1 MTRAPRGLWVAAP
14 LLGAAA
20 LLVATAVAAAFSGL
34 RVAEVETSDPQPV
47 PTGDTAGQLPAWPT
61 AFPFAPPADDSG
73 GGGLPWLG
81 DLLLV
86 LWLAAVVAA
95 LVLLLWVLARRGW
108 RRRGATPVLRTL
120 RRPQTRTTVKADS
133 EQLVAALDAG
143 LVALSDD
150 DRDPRR
156 AVIACWVRL
165 EEAAVAA
172 GVPRYDTDTAGELV
186 LRLLRDRRVSEP
198 ALAALAEVYRLARYA
213 THHVDEQMRT
223 LARSALRR
231 LRQEL
236 LAPVQRGDVPG
247 EGAGSSAPQRGASW
261 EGSA

>member
-1 MTRAPRGLWVAAP
+1 MTGARGGLRTMVP
-14 LLGAAA
+14 LLTAAV
-20 LLVATAVAAAFSGL
+20 LLAATAVAAAFSGL
-34 RVAEVETSDPQPV
+34 RVAEVDSPEPQPA
-47 PTGDTAGQLPAWPT
+47 PNGDPAGQPPIWPSN
-61 AFPFAPPADDSG
+61 FPFEPPAESG

-81 DLLLV
+81 DVLLL
-86 LWLAAVVAA
+86 LLLAAVLAGLA
-95 LVLLLWVLARRGW
+95 LLFWVLARNLRG
-108 RRRGATPVLRTL
+108 RGARPVLRTL
-120 RRPQTRTTVKADS
+120 RRARVGTSARADDP

-172 GVPRYDTDTAGELV
+172 GVPRYDADTAGELV

-198 ALAALAEVYRLARYA
+198 ALAGLAEVYRLARYA
-213 THHVDEQMRT
+213 THDVDEQMRT
-223 LARSALRR
+223 RARSALRR

-236 LAPVQRGDVPG
+236 LAPVR
-247 EGAGSSAPQRGASW
+247 EGGA
-261 EGSA
+261 